1 MSKKISQLNA
11 ATELQGTETFAV
23 VQSSETKKGTIS
35 QVINYIHATNI
46 TVSSGDTVDLD
57 DAAYDDT
64 RLIKLTWSGGSGN
77 MTMTLPDATTSKN
90 TNRLIRFVTNGGFN
104 TNTRVNLTPVAGQT
118 LDGSSDSYELNV
130 AYEGLMLWS
139 DGSEWIVIQAKAT

>member
-64 RLIKLTWSGGSGN
+64 RLIKLTWTGGSGN
-77 MTMTLPDATTSKN
+77 MTMTLPDCTTSKN
-90 TNRLIRFVTNGGFN
+90 TNRLLRFVTNGGFN
-104 TNTRVNLTPVAGQT
+104 TNTRVNLTPLAGQE
-118 LDGSSDSYELNV
+118 LDGSSGSYELNV

-139 DGSEWIVIQAKAT
+139 SGTEWIIIQKKA

>member
-1 MSKKISQLNA
+1 MAKKISQLNT
-11 ATELQGTETFAV
+11 ATELQGPETFAV
-23 VQSSETKKGTIS
+23 VQSNETKKGTIS

-104 TNTRVNLTPVAGQT
+104 TNTRVNLTPAAGQE
-118 LDGSSDSYELNV
+118 LDGSSSSYELNV

-139 DGSEWIVIQAKAT
+139 SGTEWIIIQKKG

>member
-11 ATELQGTETFAV
+11 ATELQGPETFAV

-35 QVINYIHATNI
+35 QVINYIHASNI

-57 DAAYDDT
+57 DSAYDDT
-64 RLIKLTWSGGSGN
+64 RLIKLTWTGSAGS
-77 MTMTLPDATTSKN
+77 MTMNLPDATTSKS
-90 TNRLIRFVTNGGFN
+90 TNRLIRFVTNGGFS
-104 TNTRVNLTPVAGQT
+104 TNTRVNLTPVSGQT
-118 LDGSSDSYELNV
+118 LDGSSSSYELNV

-139 DGSEWIVIQAKAT
+139 DGSEWFIIQKKA

>member
-1 MSKKISQLNA
+1 MAKKISQLNT
-11 ATELQGTETFAV
+11 ATELQGPETFAV
-23 VQSSETKKGTIS
+23 VQSNETKKGTIS

-46 TVSSGDTVDLD
+46 TVSSGDTIDLD
-57 DAAYDDT
+57 DASYDDT
-64 RLIKLTWSGGSGN
+64 RLVKLTWSGGSGN

-104 TNTRVNLTPVAGQT
+104 TNTRVNLTPAAGQE
-118 LDGSSDSYELNV
+118 LDGSSSSYELNV

-139 DGSEWIVIQAKAT
+139 SGTEWIIIQKKG

>member
-1 MSKKISQLNA
+1 MAKKISQLNA
-11 ATELQGTETFAV
+11 ATELQGPETFAV
-23 VQSSETKKGTIS
+23 VQSNETKKGTIS

-64 RLIKLTWSGGSGN
+64 RLIKLTWTGDSGN

-104 TNTRVNLTPVAGQT
+104 TNTRVNLTPLAGQE
-118 LDGSSDSYELNV
+118 LDGSSSSYELNV

-139 DGSEWIVIQAKAT
+139 SGTEWIIIQKKG

>member
-23 VQSSETKKGTIS
+23 VQSNETKKGTIS

-64 RLIKLTWSGGSGN
+64 RLIKLSWSGGSGN
-77 MTMTLPDATTSKN
+77 MTVTLPDATTSKN

-104 TNTRVNLTPVAGQT
+104 TNTRVNLTPVAGQE
-118 LDGSSDSYELNV
+118 LDGSSSPYELNV

-139 DGSEWIVIQAKAT
+139 SGTEWIIIQKKG

>member
-1 MSKKISQLNA
+1 MAKKISQLNA
-11 ATELQGTETFAV
+11 ATELQGPETFAV
-23 VQSSETKKGTIS
+23 VQSNETKKGTIS

-64 RLIKLTWSGGSGN
+64 RLIKLTWTGGSGN

-90 TNRLIRFVTNGGFN
+90 TNRLIRFVTNGGFD
-104 TNTRVNLTPVAGQT
+104 TNTRVNLTPLAGQE
-118 LDGSSDSYELNV
+118 LDGSSSSYELNV

-139 DGSEWIVIQAKAT
+139 SGTEWIIIQKKG

>member
-1 MSKKISQLNA
+1 MAKKISQLTA

-23 VQSSETKKGTIS
+23 VQSNETKKGTIS

-57 DAAYDDT
+57 DAAYDET

-104 TNTRVNLTPVAGQT
+104 TNTRVNLTPLAGQE
-118 LDGSSDSYELNV
+118 LDGSSSSYELNV

-139 DGSEWIVIQAKAT
+139 SGTEWIIIQKKG

>member
-11 ATELQGTETFAV
+11 ATELQGPEIFAV

-35 QVINYIHATNI
+35 QVINYIHASNI

-57 DAAYDDT
+57 DSAYDDT
-64 RLIKLTWSGGSGN
+64 RLIKLTWTGSAGS
-77 MTMTLPDATTSKN
+77 MTMNLPDATTSKS

-104 TNTRVNLTPVAGQT
+104 TNTRVNLTPVSGQT
-118 LDGSSDSYELNV
+118 LDGSLSSYELNV

-139 DGSEWIVIQAKAT
+139 DGSEWFIIQKKA

>member
-1 MSKKISQLNA
+1 MGKKISQLNA

-23 VQSSETKKGTIS
+23 VQSNETKKGTIS

-64 RLIKLTWSGGSGN
+64 RLIKLSWSGGSGN

-104 TNTRVNLTPVAGQT
+104 TNTRVNLTPVAGQE
-118 LDGSSDSYELNV
+118 LDGSSSSYELNV

-139 DGSEWIVIQAKAT
+139 SGTEWIIIQKKA

>member
-1 MSKKISQLNA
+1 MGKKISQLNA

-64 RLIKLTWSGGSGN
+64 RLIKLSWSGGSGN

-104 TNTRVNLTPVAGQT
+104 TNTRVNLTPLAGQE
-118 LDGSSDSYELNV
+118 LDGSSSSYELNV

-139 DGSEWIVIQAKAT
+139 SGTEWIIIQKKA

>member
-11 ATELQGTETFAV
+11 ATEFQGPETFAI

-35 QVINYIHATNI
+35 QVINYLHP
-46 TVSSGDTVDLD
+46 TVINVSAGDTVDLD

-64 RLIKLTWSGGSGN
+64 RLVRLTWSGGSGS
-77 MTMTLPDATTSKN
+77 MTLNLPDATTSKS
-90 TNRLIRFVTNGGFN
+90 TNRLIRFISNGGFN

-118 LDGSSDSYELNV
+118 LDGSSGSYELNV

-139 DGSEWIVIQAKAT
+139 DGVEWFIIQKKA

>member
-11 ATELQGTETFAV
+11 ATELQGPEIFAV

-35 QVINYIHATNI
+35 QVINYIHASNI

-57 DAAYDDT
+57 DSAYDDT
-64 RLIKLTWSGGSGN
+64 RLVKLTWTGSAGS
-77 MTMTLPDATTSKN
+77 MTMNLPDATTSKS

-104 TNTRVNLTPVAGQT
+104 TNTRVNLTPVSGQT
-118 LDGSSDSYELNV
+118 LDGSSSSYELNV

-139 DGSEWIVIQAKAT
+139 DGSEWFIIQKKA

>member
-23 VQSSETKKGTIS
+23 VQSNETKKGTIS

-57 DAAYDDT
+57 NAAYDDT

-104 TNTRVNLTPVAGQT
+104 TNTRVNLTPVAGQE
-118 LDGSSDSYELNV
+118 LDGSSSSYELNV

-139 DGSEWIVIQAKAT
+139 SGTEWIIIQKKA

>member
-46 TVSSGDTVDLD
+46 TVSSGDTIDLD
-57 DAAYDDT
+57 DASYDDT
-64 RLIKLTWSGGSGN
+64 RLVKLTWSGGSGN

-104 TNTRVNLTPVAGQT
+104 TNTRVNLTPLAGQE
-118 LDGSSDSYELNV
+118 LDGSSSPYELNV

-139 DGSEWIVIQAKAT
+139 SGTEWIIIQKKA

>member
-1 MSKKISQLNA
+1 MAKKISQLNT
-11 ATELQGTETFAV
+11 ATELQGPETFAV
-23 VQSSETKKGTIS
+23 VQSNETKKGTIS

-57 DAAYDDT
+57 DAAYDYT

-104 TNTRVNLTPVAGQT
+104 TNTRVNLTPAEGQE
-118 LDGSSDSYELNV
+118 LDGSSSSYELNV

-139 DGSEWIVIQAKAT
+139 SGTEWIIIQKKG

>member
-23 VQSSETKKGTIS
+23 VQSNETKKGTIS

-46 TVSSGDTVDLD
+46 TVSSGDTIDLD

-64 RLIKLTWSGGSGN
+64 RLVKLTWTGGSGN

-104 TNTRVNLTPVAGQT
+104 TNTRVNLTPLAGQE
-118 LDGSSDSYELNV
+118 LDGSSSSYELNV

-139 DGSEWIVIQAKAT
+139 SGTEWIIIQKKA

>member
-1 MSKKISQLNA
+1 MSKKISQLTA

-46 TVSSGDTVDLD
+46 TVSSGDTIDLD

-104 TNTRVNLTPVAGQT
+104 TNTRVNLTPLAGQES
-118 LDGSSDSYELNV
+118 DGSSSSYELNV

-139 DGSEWIVIQAKAT
+139 SGTEWIIIQKKG

>member
-1 MSKKISQLNA
+1 MAKKISQLNA
-11 ATELQGTETFAV
+11 ATELQGPETFAV

-46 TVSSGDTVDLD
+46 TVSAGDTVDLD

-64 RLIKLTWSGGSGN
+64 RLIKLTWTGGSGN

-104 TNTRVNLTPVAGQT
+104 TNTRVNLTPVAGQE
-118 LDGSSDSYELNV
+118 LDGSSGSYELNV

-139 DGSEWIVIQAKAT
+139 SGTEWIIIQKKA

>member
-1 MSKKISQLNA
+1 MAKKISQLNA
-11 ATELQGTETFAV
+11 ATELQGPETFAV
-23 VQSSETKKGTIS
+23 VQSNETKKGTIS

-104 TNTRVNLTPVAGQT
+104 TNTRVNLTPLAGQE
-118 LDGSSDSYELNV
+118 LDGSSSSYELNV

-139 DGSEWIVIQAKAT
+139 SGTEWIIIQKKG

>member
-23 VQSSETKKGTIS
+23 VQSNETKKGTIS

-46 TVSSGDTVDLD
+46 TVSSGDTIDLD

-64 RLIKLTWSGGSGN
+64 RLVKLTWTGGSGN

-104 TNTRVNLTPVAGQT
+104 TNTRVNLTPLAGQE
-118 LDGSSDSYELNV
+118 LDGSSSSYELNV

-139 DGSEWIVIQAKAT
+139 SGTEWIIIQKKG

>member
-64 RLIKLTWSGGSGN
+64 RLIKLSWSGGSGN

-104 TNTRVNLTPVAGQT
+104 TNTRVNLTPVAGQE
-118 LDGSSDSYELNV
+118 LDGSSSSYELNV

-139 DGSEWIVIQAKAT
+139 SGTEWIIIQKKS